1 MATPL
6 SADRLLSALKA
17 EGVTV
22 VEHAGWRSHN
32 RNAVGAWGPVNGV
45 LIHHTAGTSSASLV
59 YGGRSDLPGPLAHTH
74 LAKNGVATMMSA
86 GRANHAGKAAKNSF
100 DAVVAEAAT
109 HPKPSAA
116 SGTVDGNTHLYGIEI
131 ENLGNGKD
139 PYPAVQYGAAVRWAA
154 AICRA
159 HGWGAN
165 SVVGHKE
172 TSVEGKIDPSFDMN
186 VFRRDVAAR
195 LAGPAS
201 SDNKTTPSTPTEED
215 PMAGITK
222 QDIYDAVWKTDAVPA
237 PDSSTTKKT
246 NPNWAAVSVLRD
258 IDNVVR
264 SIKQAQAGQSAAITA
279 LAKLVGSGVDTK
291 AVVAAVEKAIA
302 DAVIKVDVD
311 INGASPS

>member
-1 MATPL
+1 MAIPL
-6 SADRLLSALKA
+6 SADRLVSALRA

-45 LIHHTAGTSSASLV
+45 LIHHTAGTSSAALV
-59 YGGRSDLPGPLAHTH
+59 YGGRADLPGPLAHTH
-74 LAKNGVATMMSA
+74 LAKSGVATMMSA
-86 GRANHAGKAAKNSF
+86 GRANHAGKAARNAF
-100 DAVVAEAAT
+100 DAVVAESAT

-131 ENLGNGKD
+131 ENLGNGRD
-139 PYPAVQYGAAVRWAA
+139 PYPAVQYEAAVRWAA

-172 TSVEGKIDPSFDMN
+172 TSVEGKIDPSFDMGR
-186 VFRRDVAAR
+186 FRKDVAAR

-201 SDNKTTPSTPTEED
+201 AKPAPTTPSKEKPV
-215 PMAGITK
+215 ALSK
-222 QDIYDAVWKTDAVPA
+222 QDALTVWGTDGAVPA
-237 PDSSTTKKT
+237 PSYSTTKKE
-246 NPNWAAVSVLRD
+246 NPSWKASSLLVDVAQRVYAVQV
-258 IDNVVR
+258 
-264 SIKQAQAGQSAAITA
+264 AQAAQSAALTK
-279 LAKLVGSGVDTK
+279 LAALVGSGLDTK

-302 DAVIKVDVD
+302 DAVIDVN
-311 INGASPS
+311 INTPKES